1 MIGIPLVGAGL
12 TRRPCWRRLRGPV
25 VGLAVLLAG
34 ALAGFADGYRIN
46 LSPSEPLGLWRVLPA
61 HHLARSLARGEDVGF
76 CAPVRPY
83 PFLEAGDCPDGL
95 MPFVKQIVG
104 LPGDQIVETDKGVT
118 VNGHG
123 LPHSRPHRRSISAA
137 LPLPQWRGR
146 VTLSAGEY
154 WTYGGNDP
162 GLSFDSRY
170 WGPLRRA
177 RIRFIARPVLTL
189 GD

>member
-1 MIGIPLVGAGL
+1 MIRLPLVCADF
-12 TRRPCWRRLRGPV
+12 THRPRWRRVRAPV
-25 VGLAVLLAG
+25 VALVALLVG
-34 ALAGFADGYRIN
+34 ALAGFANGYRIN

-61 HHLARSLARGEDVGF
+61 GHLAHALARGDDVGF
-76 CAPVRPY
+76 CAPVHPY
-83 PFLEAGDCPDGL
+83 PFLEAGVCPDGL

-104 LPGDQIVETDKGVT
+104 VPGDRIVETDRGVT
-118 VNGHG
+118 VNGQR
-123 LPHSRPHRRSISAA
+123 LPHSRPHQRSTSLAIS
-137 LPLPQWRGR
+137 LPQWRGR
-146 VTLSAGEY
+146 VTLSVDEY

>member
-1 MIGIPLVGAGL
+1 MIVTPLVCAGL
-12 TRRPCWRRLRGPV
+12 TRRPRWRRLRGPA
-25 VGLAVLLAG
+25 VGLAALLAG
-34 ALAGFADGYRIN
+34 ALAGFANGYRIN
-46 LSPSEPLGLWRVLPA
+46 LSPSEPLGLWRVLPVR
-61 HHLARSLARGEDVGF
+61 HLARGDDVGF
-76 CAPVRPY
+76 CAPVHPY
-83 PFLEAGDCPDGL
+83 PFLEAGVCPDGL

-104 LPGDQIVETDKGVT
+104 LPGDRIVETDRGVT
-118 VNGHG
+118 VNGQE
-123 LPHSRPHRRSISAA
+123 LLHSRPHRRSMGAA
-137 LPLPQWRGR
+137 IPLPQWRGR
-146 VTLSAGEY
+146 LTLSADEY